1 MSRQQRH
8 IGFGRIAALVAVGAL
23 GIAACGGDDDDSGA
37 ASEPATESEASAPAF
52 GLVSPQEALELSG
65 DPDVVVIDVRTP
77 EEFAE
82 GHIDGAVMIDF
93 YADTFDDELAALD
106 PDETYLLYCR
116 SGNRS
121 GQTAAQMQQ
130 LGFDQVYDM
139 DGGVVAYGGQG
150 LPLVR

>member
-1 MSRQQRH
+1 MSGQQRH
-8 IGFGRIAALVAVGAL
+8 IGFARIAALVAVGAL

-37 ASEPATESEASAPAF
+37 EPAAESEAQAPAF
-52 GLVSPQEALELSG
+52 GLVTPQQALDLSQ

-82 GHIDGAVMIDF
+82 GHIEGAEMIDF
-93 YADTFDDELAALD
+93 YADTFAAEIAALD

-121 GQTAAQMQQ
+121 GQTATMMEQ
-130 LGFDQVYDM
+130 LGFEQVYDM
-139 DGGVVAYGGQG
+139 DGGVNAYGGQG
-150 LPLVR
+150 LPLVS